1 VVLNQLKGQETV
13 LQEVED
19 QLGKFNYDTMLG
31 QVLPQQVKDVIVGM
45 GTALNLV
52 LKSQKNLTSVLV
64 DVVKVNEVKPVATSN
79 AVTAGEVKTK
89 AKQNPPPCGS
99 QGSC

>member
-89 AKQNPPPCGS
+89 AKQNPPPLWIPR
-99 QGSC
+99 